1 MKTAKVT
8 VEFVDANGNQ
18 VRKSF
23 DVKYEPTITETICEL
38 EHVANTST
46 GGPTMR
52 PKNPRY

>member
-18 VRKSF
+18 VRKTF
-23 DVKYEPTITETICEL
+23 DVKYDPTITETICEL